1 MPHLTLAELVRGTQG
16 ALVGGRLDTVVTGVS
31 IDTRSCRPGDAF
43 FAIRGAHQDGHA
55 FVGQARTRGAACAVT
70 TRIPAG
76 LGAESDFPV
85 VLVDDTTAAL
95 QRLGAAHRRRFAIP
109 VIAITGSNGKTTTKE
124 LAATVLSAR
133 RRVLKPV
140 GSYNNQ
146 WGVPLTLL
154 ALEPEHEAAV
164 LEIGM
169 NAFGEIAALAQL
181 CQPTVGV
188 VTSIAPAHLEGVGS
202 VEGVQKAKGE
212 LVEAIPP
219 DGVVVLN
226 ADDPLVLAL
235 AARARGP
242 VVTYGQADR
251 ADVRLGDLALAD
263 RGLAF
268 RLFAGGA
275 NADVRLPL
283 AGRHNAWHA
292 AAAAAVGLALG
303 VPLDETSAALALA
316 TPIKGRLVWR
326 DAGGV
331 RILDDT
337 YNANPVSVRAAFDAL
352 REAPGGGRLLADPGG
367 HAGARGAHRDGAPR
381 GRDLGSGVARRRS
394 GRGGACHAAGS
405 GDRAGGRLPGG
416 GDLRQPRG
424 RHRAPDAASRARRS
438 RARQRIAGNADGAGG
453 RCAPGGAR
461 RPGGDLQLLTAL
473 AAFAKYHI
481 VFNVFRYITFRTA
494 MALVTALVLSLCL
507 GPWMIRKLRERQIGE
522 TIRAEGPERHRTK
535 AGTPTMGGLLI
546 LGSLVVSVL
555 LWGNLQNRYVW
566 IALLVTVA
574 LGGSASTTTGSS

>member
-1 MPHLTLAELVRGTQG
+1 MPRLTLAELVRGTQG
-16 ALVGGRLDTVVTGVS
+16 ALVGGRLDGVVTGVS
-31 IDTRSCRPGDAF
+31 IDSRTCRPGDAF
-43 FAIRGAHQDGHA
+43 FAIRGEHQDGHA
-55 FVGQARTRGAACAVT
+55 FVGHARMRGAACAVT
-70 TRIPAG
+70 MRIPAG
-76 LGAESDFPV
+76 LGLEADFPV

-124 LAATVLSAR
+124 LVATVLSAR

-154 ALEPEHEAAV
+154 ALEAEHEAAV

-235 AARARGP
+235 AARAKGP

-251 ADVRLGDLALAD
+251 ADVRLGDVGLAD
-263 RGLAF
+263 GGLAF
-268 RLFAGGA
+268 RLMAGRA
-275 NADVRLPL
+275 TADVRLPL

-303 VPLDETSAALALA
+303 VPLDEAAAALALA
-316 TPIKGRLVWR
+316 MPVKGRLVWR
-326 DAGGV
+326 EAGGV

-337 YNANPVSVRAAFDAL
+337 YNANPVSVRAALDAF
-352 REAPGGGRLLADPGG
+352 REAAGGGR
-367 HAGARGAHRDGAPR
+367 RWVI
-381 GRDLGSGVARRRS
+381 LG
-394 GRGGACHAAGS
+394 
-405 GDRAGGRLPGG
+405 DML
-416 GDLRQPRG
+416 
-424 RHRAPDAASRARRS
+424 
-438 RARQRIAGNADGAGG
+438 
-453 RCAPGGAR
+453 
-461 RPGGDLQLLTAL
+461 
-473 AAFAKYHI
+473 
-481 VFNVFRYITFRTA
+481 
-494 MALVTALVLSLCL
+494 
-507 GPWMIRKLRERQIGE
+507 E
-522 TIRAEGPERHRTK
+522 
-535 AGTPTMGGLLI
+535 
-546 LGSLVVSVL
+546 LGSLTETAHREVGIWVAGLPVAGLAAVGSAMSLAADAARASGCPDVATFASPEGAAAHIL
-555 LWGNLQNRYVW
+555 SRAAHGDRILVKGSRGMRMERAVD
-566 IALLVTVA
+566 ALLA
-574 LGGSASTTTGSS
+574 GLRASGDLPRC

>member
-1 MPHLTLAELVRGTQG
+1 MPRLTLAELVHGTQG
-16 ALVGGRLDTVVTGVS
+16 ALVGGRLDTIVTGVS

-55 FVGQARTRGAACAVT
+55 FVGHARMRGAACAVT
-70 TRIPAG
+70 TRIPTG
-76 LGAESDFPV
+76 LGAESDFPI

-95 QRLGAAHRRRFAIP
+95 QRLGAAHRRRFTLP
-109 VIAITGSNGKTTTKE
+109 VVAITGSNGKTTTKE

-133 RRVLKPV
+133 RRVLKPM

-242 VVTYGQADR
+242 VITYGQADR
-251 ADVRLGDLALAD
+251 AEVRLGDVALANG
-263 RGLAF
+263 GLAF
-268 RLFAGGA
+268 RLVAGRA
-275 NADVRLPL
+275 SADVRLPL

-292 AAAAAVGLALG
+292 AAAAAIGLALG
-303 VPLDETSAALALA
+303 VPVDEAAAALALA
-316 TPIKGRLVWR
+316 TPVKGRLVWR
-326 DAGGV
+326 EAGGV

-352 REAPGGGRLLADPGG
+352 REAPGGGR
-367 HAGARGAHRDGAPR
+367 R
-381 GRDLGSGVARRRS
+381 
-394 GRGGACHAAGS
+394 
-405 GDRAGGRLPGG
+405 
-416 GDLRQPRG
+416 
-424 RHRAPDAASRARRS
+424 
-438 RARQRIAGNADGAGG
+438 
-453 RCAPGGAR
+453 
-461 RPGGDLQLLTAL
+461 
-473 AAFAKYHI
+473 
-481 VFNVFRYITFRTA
+481 
-494 MALVTALVLSLCL
+494 
-507 GPWMIRKLRERQIGE
+507 W
-522 TIRAEGPERHRTK
+522 
-535 AGTPTMGGLLI
+535 LI
-546 LGSLVVSVL
+546 LGDMLELGTLTDTAHREVGAWAAALPVAGLAAVGPAMRLAAEAARAAGCPDVASFANPEDAVAHLMPRLARGDRVLVKGSRGMRMERAVD
-555 LWGNLQNRYVW
+555 
-566 IALLVTVA
+566 ALLA
-574 LGGSASTTTGSS
+574 GLGTAAESSGC